1 MSYYIYQ
8 IDCLLKN
15 LIKNKKKVDFCHL
28 ETLCLDVLKVCNE
41 DEVSKLVNFISR
53 TICDLLAL
61 KGIEALK
68 IGLYMFNPFCY
79 QELRNLIKKKYNIE
93 FQQKTTSFYSLVNL
107 KKMKED
113 LLNKKKSHYLLNT
126 IETKNTSENEKTEN
140 LSNFINSNFDGNI
153 ILNDNNLLQVN
164 IKEKDVNNEIIEQKN
179 N

>member
-41 DEVSKLVNFISR
+41 DEVSKLVNLISR

-68 IGLYMFNPFCY
+68 IRLYMFNPFCY
-79 QELRNLIKKKYNIE
+79 QELINLIKK
-93 FQQKTTSFYSLVNL
+93 
-107 KKMKED
+107 
-113 LLNKKKSHYLLNT
+113 
-126 IETKNTSENEKTEN
+126 
-140 LSNFINSNFDGNI
+140 NI
-153 ILNDNNLLQVN
+153 ILNFSKKLLLF
-164 IKEKDVNNEIIEQKN
+164 IL
-179 N
+179 